1 MQERLENSQFVSPEH
16 LAQRLSVSRWTIYRW
31 LSDKRIKSIKIG
43 RLVRI
48 SESEIQRFV
57 ESS

>member
-1 MQERLENSQFVSPEH
+1 MQKQLENAQFVSPEC
-16 LAQRLSVSRWTIYRW
+16 LAQRLSVSRMTIYRW
-31 LSDKRIKSIKIG
+31 IGQEKIKSIKIG

>member
-1 MQERLENSQFVSPEH
+1 MQKQLENDQFVSPEH
-16 LAQRLSVSRWTIYRW
+16 LAQRLSVSRWTVYRW
-31 LSDKRIKSIKIG
+31 VAEKKIKSIKIG

-57 ESS
+57 GNA